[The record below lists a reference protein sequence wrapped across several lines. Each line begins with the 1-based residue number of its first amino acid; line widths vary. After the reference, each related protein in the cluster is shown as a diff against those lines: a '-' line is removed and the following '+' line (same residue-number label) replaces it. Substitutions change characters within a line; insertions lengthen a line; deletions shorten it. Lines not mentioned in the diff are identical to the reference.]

1 MITSTWSR
9 EVDEAK
15 KLAIIYQDI
24 QMATQEEVNQAAKGT
39 VFEGSYPADQDK
51 QLSIIENL
59 RFMASESS
67 DAEAKESCLRVLD
80 QALLI
85 NQKLSW

>member
-1 MITSTWSR
+1 
-9 EVDEAK
+9 VDEAK
-15 KLAIIYQDI
+15 KLAIIYRDI
-24 QMATQEEVNQAAKGT
+24 KMATQEEVDRAAKGT

-59 RFMASESS
+59 RFMAKESS

-85 NQKLSW
+85 NQKLSWG

>member
-1 MITSTWSR
+1 M
-9 EVDEAK
+9 DEAK

-24 QMATQEEVNQAAKGT
+24 KMATQEEVNQAAKGT

-59 RFMASESS
+59 RFMASGSS
-67 DAEAKESCLRVLD
+67 DMEAKESCLRVLD

-85 NQKLSW
+85 NQRLSW